1 MRLHRNL
8 CALVGSALL
17 ASGCSWFS
25 WLPWV
30 DKKDDPD
37 APAELTSYK
46 AEVKIDKIWG
56 GSVGRG
62 LGKQFVRLP
71 PGVLAD
77 RVFAAD
83 AYGYVEARE
92 RFKGKKLWS
101 ARIGK
106 DDKGFFSS
114 LNPLDRR
121 DTSFVT
127 GGVGAGEGLVVM
139 GTTHAEV
146 IALSAADGSEKWRVA
161 VSSEVLSA
169 AATGDGLVFVQTSDG
184 RLVALEAKDGSRR
197 WTFDTPVPVLTLRG
211 TGAPATSPG
220 LVVAGFANGKVT
232 AFRTET
238 GEPIWDQ
245 RVMLPQGRS
254 ELERIVDVDGSP
266 LITQNAVYAASFQ
279 GRLTALRPTD
289 GTALWERDASTYVDL
304 AEGYGNV
311 YVVDDKGVIAAIDQ
325 RTSSV
330 AWEQHALFRRDLTAA
345 ATVGNYLVVG
355 DAEGFLHVLAQSDG
369 RLVGRRKIDGDGIR
383 SRPIVAD
390 DIVYCMGNGGSFA
403 ALRITPVKQ

>member
-8 CALVGSALL
+8 CALVGAALL

-56 GSVGRG
+56 GSVGQG

-83 AYGYVEARE
+83 AYGYVEARD

-101 ARIGK
+101 ARIGQ

-169 AATGDGLVFVQTSDG
+169 AATG
-184 RLVALEAKDGSRR
+184 E
-197 WTFDTPVPVLTLRG
+197 
-211 TGAPATSPG
+211 
-220 LVVAGFANGKVT
+220 
-232 AFRTET
+232 
-238 GEPIWDQ
+238 
-245 RVMLPQGRS
+245 
-254 ELERIVDVDGSP
+254 
-266 LITQNAVYAASFQ
+266 
-279 GRLTALRPTD
+279 
-289 GTALWERDASTYVDL
+289 
-304 AEGYGNV
+304 
-311 YVVDDKGVIAAIDQ
+311 
-325 RTSSV
+325 
-330 AWEQHALFRRDLTAA
+330 
-345 ATVGNYLVVG
+345 
-355 DAEGFLHVLAQSDG
+355 
-369 RLVGRRKIDGDGIR
+369 
-383 SRPIVAD
+383 
-390 DIVYCMGNGGSFA
+390 
-403 ALRITPVKQ
+403 